1 MTSEALVEECT
12 AVIRPLDI
20 AANVAWW
27 DAAIDATDANMQRR
41 AACDVAH
48 TNALGDADRYA
59 AIQAAARE
67 PSLDPLVAR
76 QLTILE
82 QAHAPHQVDPVLRHE
97 MIELQTD
104 IEARF
109 ARHRGVMNGVE
120 VDDNTISRVLRTSSD
135 NDERR
140 AAWEASKSVGA
151 EVAADVRD
159 LARLRNT
166 AARSLGFRDQFAM
179 TMATTDFDERRLF
192 STLDEVDAI
201 TRGPFAELKAD
212 LDEQLSARFGVA
224 PDDLRPWHYDDPFFQ
239 DAPRDSGVDLDPYL
253 EHLDLE
259 DLTARTFDAMG
270 LDIRAAMTRSDLL
283 PRPGKVQHAF
293 CIDVDRDG
301 DVRVLSN
308 NAPTEYW
315 ADTMLHEFGHA
326 AYDMGTSRDL
336 PWLLRTMH
344 MCLTEGVAMRCG
356 RLVRD
361 PAWLH
366 GIAGVPSAT
375 VADLAPRLRAARRA
389 ELLVFCRWTLV
400 MIHFERGLYANP
412 DGPHDDRW
420 WDLVERFQL
429 VRRPDTEDGS
439 RRHAPDW
446 AAKIH
451 FSVAPVYYQ
460 NYMFG
465 EMIAS
470 HLAEHFGSLVDNP
483 TAGAALAANFFAP
496 GASYRWDHLIEHA
509 TGAPLTPAVL
519 ARDLDR

>member
-1 MTSEALVEECT
+1 VTSEALVEECT
-12 AVIRPLDI
+12 AALRPLEI
-20 AANVAWW
+20 AANAAWW
-27 DAAIDATDANMQRR
+27 DAAVDATDANMARR
-41 AACDVAH
+41 ATCDVAH

-59 AIQAAARE
+59 AIQAVARE
-67 PSLDPLVAR
+67 SQRDPLVAR

-82 QAHAPHQVDPVLRHE
+82 QAHAPHQVDPDLRRE

-109 ARHRGVMNGVE
+109 ARHRGVIDGTE
-120 VDDNTISRVLRTSSD
+120 VDDNTISRVLRASLD

-140 AAWEASKSVGA
+140 AAWEASKSVGG
-151 EVAADVRD
+151 EVAADVRA

-166 AARSLGFRDQFAM
+166 AARSLGYRDQFAM
-179 TMATTDFDERRLF
+179 TMATTDFDEGRLF

-201 TRGPFAELKAD
+201 TRAPFADLKAS
-212 LDEQLSARFGVA
+212 LDEQLAARFGVA
-224 PDDLRPWHYDDPFFQ
+224 TEALRPWHYDDPFFQ
-239 DAPRDSGVDLDPYL
+239 DAPRDSGVDLDPYI
-253 EHLDLE
+253 EHLDIE
-259 DLTARTFDAMG
+259 EVTARTFDAMG
-270 LDIRAAMTRSDLL
+270 LDIRAVMTHSDLL

-293 CIDVDRDG
+293 CIDIDREG

-308 NAPTEYW
+308 NAPNEYW

-326 AYDMGTSRDL
+326 AYDMGTSREL

-361 PAWLH
+361 PEWLRS
-366 GIAGVPSAT
+366 IAEVPSAT

-429 VRRPDTEDGS
+429 VRRPDE
-439 RRHAPDW
+439 RHEPDW

-470 HLAEHFGSLVDNP
+470 HLGEHFGNLVDNP
-483 TAGAALAANFFAP
+483 AAGAALAADFFGP
-496 GASYRWDHLIEHA
+496 GATYRWDHLIERA

-519 ARDLDR
+519 VRDLDR

>member
-1 MTSEALVEECT
+1 MTSDALVEECT
-12 AVIRPLDI
+12 SVLRPLET
-20 AANVAWW
+20 AANAAWW
-27 DAAIDATDANMQRR
+27 NAAVDASDDNMRRR
-41 AACDVAH
+41 AACDVAL
-48 TNALGDADRYA
+48 TNALGDADAYA
-59 AIQAAARE
+59 AVRAANRE
-67 PSLDPLVAR
+67 PELDPLVTR
-76 QLTILE
+76 QLALLE
-82 QAHAPHQVDPVLRHE
+82 QAHAPHQIDPALRRE

-109 ARHRGVMNGVE
+109 ARHRGVMDGTD
-120 VDDNTISRVLRTSSD
+120 VDDNTISRVLRTSAD

-140 AAWEASKSVGA
+140 AAWEASKSVG
-151 EVAADVRD
+151 VKVGADVQQ
-159 LARLRNT
+159 LARLRND
-166 AARSLGFRDQFAM
+166 AARSLGYRDQFAM
-179 TMATTDFDERRLF
+179 TMANTDFDERRLF

-201 TRGPFAELKAD
+201 TRAPFAAMKSA
-212 LDEQLSARFGVA
+212 LDERLAERFGIAV
-224 PDDLRPWHYDDPFFQ
+224 DELRPWHYDDPFFQ

-259 DLTARTFDAMG
+259 ELTARTFDAMG
-270 LDIRAAMTRSDLL
+270 LDIRAVMARSDLL

-293 CIDVDRDG
+293 CIDVDREG

-326 AYDMGTSRDL
+326 AYDCGTSREL

-361 PAWLH
+361 PEWLH
-366 GIAGVPSAT
+366 AVAEVPAET
-375 VADLAPRLRAARRA
+375 VADLTPRLRAAHHG
-389 ELLVFCRWTLV
+389 ELLVFCRWVLV

-429 VRRPDTEDGS
+429 VRRPDT
-439 RRHAPDW
+439 RHAPDW

-465 EMIAS
+465 ELIAS
-470 HLAEHFGSLVDNP
+470 HLAEHFGSLVGNP
-483 TAGAALAANFFAP
+483 RAGAALAADFFAP
-496 GASYRWDHLIEHA
+496 GATYRWDHLIEHA
-509 TGAPLTPAVL
+509 TGAALTPAVL
-519 ARDLDR
+519 ARDLAR